1 MIFLTKYNSYKN
13 SAILLSICLFI
24 TLYFIIQAFT
34 GQYSITTL
42 KQKKTEL
49 KKLINEYEVNQ
60 ADLILYE
67 QKIKSLDLN
76 NLDLDVLEGEMKK
89 QIYYTKPNEVMVILP
104 PSK

>member
-1 MIFLTKYNSYKN
+1 MIFLTKYNSYKS

-24 TLYFIIQAFT
+24 MLYFIIQAFI